1 MNSFEEAIKI
11 VDSQPP
17 TGMAERIGFMES
29 VGRVLAS
36 EIVSDVNMPPFNKS
50 AMDGFACRM
59 EDLPGP
65 LRVIE
70 EIPAGKMPERRIE
83 QGTCSS
89 IMTGAPLPEGADC
102 VIMEEHVERTENG
115 EVNFIKGST
124 KSNICYLGED
134 VRTGDILIERGTL
147 VRPAHIAIM
156 ASVGAVEVDV
166 SALPQVGVFSTGDEL
181 VEPDVRPEGSKIRN
195 SNGYQITAQ
204 LRSSGFPAEY
214 LRIIPDTPEETERA
228 ITDGFLNYDVLVL
241 TGGVSHGTYDFVPQV
256 IKECGVDILFHSLA
270 VQPGKP
276 SLFGKR
282 DDGRYIFGL
291 PGNPVSSF
299 IQTELLVKRL
309 IYNLQGYKQDIPQIK
324 LPMGVDYIR
333 KRAARKSF
341 VPVRIKDYMVFP
353 VEYHGSAHI
362 QALHGTHGIIALEPG
377 KEKISK
383 GDHVDVRLF

>member
-1 MNSFEEAIKI
+1 MKSFEEAITI
-11 VDSQPP
+11 IDSQPP
-17 TGMAERIGFMES
+17 TGMAERIGFLQS

-65 LRVIE
+65 LRIIE

-89 IMTGAPLPEGADC
+89 IMTGASLPDDADC
-102 VIMEEHVERTENG
+102 VIMEEHVEHTENG
-115 EVNFIKGST
+115 EVFFTKGST
-124 KSNICYLGED
+124 KANICYMGED

-147 VRPAHIAIM
+147 VRPEHIAIM

-166 SALPQVGVFSTGDEL
+166 STLPRIGVFSTGDEL

-204 LRSSGFPAEY
+204 LRSSGLPAEY
-214 LRIIPDTPEETERA
+214 LRIIPDTPEDTERA

-256 IKECGVDILFHSLA
+256 IKMCGVEILFHSLA
-270 VQPGKP
+270 IQPGKP
-276 SLFGKR
+276 SLFGR
-282 DDGRYIFGL
+282 RGDGKYIFGL

-299 IQTELLVKRL
+299 IQTELLVKRFC
-309 IYNLQGYKQDIPQIK
+309 YNIQGHQQDLPQIR
-324 LPMGVDYIR
+324 LPLGENYTR
-333 KRAARKSF
+333 KRAQRKSF
-341 VPVRIKDYMVFP
+341 VPVRIKDHMVFP

-377 KEKISK
+377 TEKISK